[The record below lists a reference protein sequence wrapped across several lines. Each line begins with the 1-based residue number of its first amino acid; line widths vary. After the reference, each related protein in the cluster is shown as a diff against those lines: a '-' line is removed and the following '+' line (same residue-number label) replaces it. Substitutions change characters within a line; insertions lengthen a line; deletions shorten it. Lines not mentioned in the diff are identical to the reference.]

1 MSSPDLEGFVLSQ
14 QYQLKATLQ
23 SLQLTCQV
31 IQDYYPD
38 SQLWQHNRSQVQQM
52 LQFLENAIEV
62 YIQDFSPDPE
72 KRIQFWEGC
81 SLGKSHNR
89 ILHRS
94 QPPKPLVEVLKG
106 NGDPRNPLHQGLLV
120 GYRFATLKRFLSR
133 FELPKDMDS
142 DLAAATFG

>member
-1 MSSPDLEGFVLSQ
+1 MSSPDLDGFVLSQ

-23 SLQLTCQV
+23 SLQLTCQL
-31 IQDYYPD
+31 IQDYYPNNT
-38 SQLWQHNRSQVQQM
+38 LWQQNRSQVQQM

-62 YIQDFSPDPE
+62 YIQDFSADSA

-89 ILHRS
+89 ILHCF
-94 QPPKPLVEVLKG
+94 QPPKSLVEVLKG
-106 NGDPRNPLHQGLLV
+106 NADPQNPSHLGLLV

-133 FELPKDMDS
+133 FELPEEMDI
-142 DLAAATFG
+142 DLAAATLG